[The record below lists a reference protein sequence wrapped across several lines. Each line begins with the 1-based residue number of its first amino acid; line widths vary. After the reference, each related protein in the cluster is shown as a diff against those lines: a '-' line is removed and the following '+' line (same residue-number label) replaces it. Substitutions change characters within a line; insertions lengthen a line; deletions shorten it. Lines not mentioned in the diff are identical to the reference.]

1 MVSRK
6 RAFKRLKTER
16 WKQIDDILQ
25 SALDRDPLDRP
36 AFVEKACAGDASL
49 LGEVES
55 LINAHG
61 EAGSFIEA
69 PLLEDATKL
78 LREQKDRSDVSR
90 LIGAYKVIRQIGH
103 GGMGTVFLAS
113 RADDQYRRAVA
124 IKLIRRGMDTDSI
137 LRRFRHE
144 RQILASL
151 DHPNIARLLEGG
163 TTEDDLPYFVM
174 EHIEGQPIDEYCDS
188 RKLTTNE
195 RLRLF
200 RTVCS
205 AVHYAHQNL
214 IVHRDLKPSN
224 ILVTSGGVPKL
235 LDFGIAKLLKPE
247 MYAQTIA
254 PTDTM
259 VRPMTPD
266 YASPEQVRGQP
277 VTTASD
283 VYSLGVLLYELL
295 TGHRPYRIKSS
306 HPEEIERAICDQEP
320 ERPSTAITRTVE
332 TSSLGSAH
340 PVTLTPESVSK
351 TREGQPDK
359 LRRKLAGDLDNIV
372 LMAMRKEPQRRYG
385 SAEQLSEDL
394 RRHIEGLPVIARKD
408 TFAYRGGKFV
418 KRHKIGV
425 AAVAAFVVLTIAA
438 AVAIVVQ
445 SGRASRERDKAQKV
459 SVFLVDLFKVSD
471 PSEARGKTITAR
483 EILDKGAERIE
494 RELQDQPDVQATL
507 MNTIGL
513 VYRSL
518 GLYDSA
524 VPLLEKSLS
533 VRRNL
538 FGGQHIDVAKS
549 LNDLGWVMLNKQNT
563 ASAEPLLIEA
573 LAMRR
578 KLLGNQHKDVA
589 ESINLLAQ
597 VRHQQGDFAA
607 AEELDREALAMRRKV
622 LGYEHQD
629 VAQSLNNLGLVLH
642 DHGDNE
648 AAEPLL
654 QEALAIDRK
663 LLGDEH
669 TEVALLMSNLALVK
683 DAKGELDEAVR
694 LHRECTALVRKLLG
708 NEHPSVAVQL
718 NNMAAALVEAGAYEE
733 AVQLYREAIA
743 IDRKAIGEESWLVA
757 QFTGNLGRALE
768 QRGNLAE
775 AESLLRRALA
785 IFKKQLGDSHP
796 RTARCM
802 AGLGQLLFDKGD
814 VAGAE
819 EILRHALDIQRK
831 AYPQGHVFLAASCV
845 ALGEVLVARGNA
857 QEAESLLRE
866 GLQFRSGQF
875 KSGYW
880 QIAEAQSAL
889 GNCFAALKRY
899 DEAEPL
905 LVESYSTIKSL
916 RAESDWL
923 TRRALGRLASLYQGW
938 GKPEKAAPYRA
949 MLAK

>member
-1 MVSRK
+1 MT
-6 RAFKRLKTER
+6 AER
-16 WKQIDDILQ
+16 WKQIDSIFQTVVELDP
-25 SALDRDPLDRP
+25 AERAGFLDR
-36 AFVEKACAGDASL
+36 ACAGDASL
-49 LGEVES
+49 LSEVES
-55 LINAHG
+55 LIKSHEQAQ
-61 EAGSFIEA
+61 SFIES
-69 PLLEDATKL
+69 PLLQVPMNL
-78 LREQKDRSDVSR
+78 LVQEQDRSNVSR

-113 RADDQYRRAVA
+113 RADDQYRKAVA
-124 IKLIRRGMDTDSI
+124 IKLISRGMDTDSI
-137 LRRFRHE
+137 VSRFRHE

-174 EHIEGQPIDEYCDS
+174 EHIEGQPIDEFCDS
-188 RKLTTNE
+188 RKLTTSE
-195 RLRLF
+195 RLKLF

-224 ILVTSGGVPKL
+224 ILVTSEGVPKL

-254 PTDTM
+254 PTEAM

-295 TGHRPYRIKSS
+295 TGHRPYRIKSL

-332 TSSLGSAH
+332 TSSFDSAH
-340 PVTLTPESVSK
+340 PITLTPESVSK

-372 LMAMRKEPQRRYG
+372 LKAMRKEPQRRYA
-385 SAEQLSEDL
+385 SAEQFSEDL

-418 KRHKIGV
+418 KRNKIGV
-425 AAVAAFVVLTIAA
+425 AAVAAFLVLTVAA

-445 SGRASRERDKAQKV
+445 SSRASRERDKAQKV
-459 SVFLVDLFKVSD
+459 SAFLVDLFKVSD
-471 PSEARGKTITAR
+471 PGEARGKTITAR
-483 EILDKGAERIE
+483 EILDKGADRIE
-494 RELQDQPDVQATL
+494 RELQDQPDVQGTL
-507 MNTIGL
+507 MNTMGL

-524 VPLLEKSLS
+524 VPLLEKSLN

-538 FGGQHIDVAKS
+538 FGGEHIDVARS
-549 LNDLGWVMLNKQNT
+549 LNDLGWVMINKQNA
-563 ASAEPLLIEA
+563 ASADPLLTEA

-578 KLLGNQHKDVA
+578 KLLGNQNKNVA

-597 VRHQQGDFAA
+597 VRYQRGDFAS
-607 AEELDREALAMRRKV
+607 AEELNREALAMRRKV
-622 LGYEHQD
+622 LGNEHQD

-642 DHGDNE
+642 EEGNDD
-648 AAEPLL
+648 AAEPLI
-654 QEALAIDRK
+654 QEAIGIDQK
-663 LLGDEH
+663 LLGDEG
-669 TEVALLMSNLALVK
+669 TEVALFKSNLALVK
-683 DAKGELDEAVR
+683 DAKGELDESVR
-694 LHRECTALVRKLLG
+694 LHRECAALSRKLLG
-708 NEHPSVAVQL
+708 NQHPSVAVQL
-718 NNMAAALVEAGAYEE
+718 NNLAAALVEVGAYVE
-733 AVQLYREAIA
+733 AAQLYREAIA

-768 QRGNLAE
+768 QAGEQNGNLAE

-785 IFKKQLGDSHP
+785 IFKKQLGDSHT

-814 VAGAE
+814 LAGAE
-819 EILRHALDIQRK
+819 GILRPALDIQRK
-831 AYPQGHVFLAASCV
+831 AYPQGHVFLATSCV
-845 ALGEVLVARGNA
+845 ALGDVLVARGNA
-857 QEAESLLRE
+857 QEAEGLIRE
-866 GLQFRSGQF
+866 GLEFRSGKF

-905 LVESYSTIKSL
+905 MVESYSTIKSL

-923 TRRALGRLASLYQGW
+923 TRRARGRLASLYQVW